1 MSSGV
6 RISDAKSWSES
17 SSRSRQALI
26 KAGKWINDQGWCP
39 ATGGNFSAR
48 LYDGYRHSAMPV
60 HSADS
65 DVDLMNSN
73 YETPRCVV
81 TASGFHKGHLREE
94 HFLEVDLMGQPIR
107 SDLNVRPSAETLVH
121 VALYRLDPDIGA
133 VLHAHSVP
141 NTVLSL
147 IHDSE
152 QLMIQG
158 FEMQKALS
166 GQLTHETSIALEIV
180 NNTQD
185 MPELARWVEERWHER
200 GGLKWGLLV
209 RGHGVYVWGRDVTEA
224 RRHLEGVEFLLSC
237 LLELKKLKIASQ

>member
-6 RISDAKSWSES
+6 KLSDAKSWSET
-17 SSRSRQALI
+17 SSRSRRALM

-48 LYDGYRHSAMPV
+48 LFDDCDV
-60 HSADS
+60 HFTG
-65 DVDLMNSN
+65 SN
-73 YETPRCVV
+73 HEVSRCVV

-121 VALYRLDPDIGA
+121 VSLYRLDPDIGA

-152 QLMIQG
+152 QLVIQG

-166 GQLTHETSIALEIV
+166 GQVTHETSIALEII

-237 LLELKKLKIASQ
+237 LLELKKLKAASK